1 MVCKTKDE
9 GGLGIIN
16 LELQN
21 QALLMKNLDKFYN
34 GREIPWVNLIWEKYY
49 RNDKIP
55 GTVKKGSF
63 WWRDILKMLPLFK
76 EMTTVKIK
84 NGASCFFWKD
94 TWASQALEQEFPQAY
109 SFAKNKNMTVKKA
122 FNHNDITEM
131 FTLPLSQV
139 AFDQLTTI
147 QQIMEN
153 TILEEHSKDI
163 WLYPGE
169 RSK

>member
-34 GREIPWVNLIWEKYY
+34 GREISWVNLIWEKYY

-63 WWRDILKMLPLFK
+63 WWRDVLKMLPLFK

-109 SFAKNKNMTVKKA
+109 SFAKKQKY
-122 FNHNDITEM
+122 D
-131 FTLPLSQV
+131 SQES
-139 AFDQLTTI
+139 I
-147 QQIMEN
+147 QSQ
-153 TILEEHSKDI
+153 
-163 WLYPGE
+163 
-169 RSK
+169 